1 MRARDADTMSDDLIA
16 QPRPVLTDEAAATIL
31 DFLYDLVADF
41 ESAYYVQLRRHESA
55 HDDQDRDPD
64 RPWLRKGENHGS
76 ET

>member
-1 MRARDADTMSDDLIA
+1 MRARDADTMNDDLIP

-31 DFLYDLVADF
+31 DFLHDLVADF

-55 HDDQDRDPD
+55 HDQDRDPD
-64 RPWLRKGENHGS
+64 RPWLRKGENPGS